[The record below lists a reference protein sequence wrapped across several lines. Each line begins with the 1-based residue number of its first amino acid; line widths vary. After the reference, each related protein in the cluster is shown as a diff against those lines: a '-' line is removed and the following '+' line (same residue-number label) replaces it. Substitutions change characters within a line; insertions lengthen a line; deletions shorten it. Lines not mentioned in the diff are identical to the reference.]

1 MARNNHTTLRGC
13 LAGDPHFEILDG
25 RTPHIRFDMVV
36 PRDESQ
42 AARKAVTDL
51 TKKERRDLLRVVE
64 YGERARVDYFYLR
77 KGATVTV
84 IGWTE
89 SRRYRDPGTRRWR
102 RVLEVNAHTI
112 TPSHGA
118 DFARGDRQRADKL
131 EELREKG
138 TDLEALGLAPIE
150 LPADD
155 ELDELE

>member
-13 LAGDPHFEILDG
+13 LVNDPQFEILDG
-25 RTPHIRFDMVV
+25 RTPHIRFDLVV

-42 AARKAVTDL
+42 AARKAAPEL
-51 TKKERRDLLRVVE
+51 SKKERRDLIRVVE

-84 IGWTE
+84 IGWNE
-89 SRRYRDPGTRRWR
+89 SRRYRDTGTRRWR
-102 RVLEVNAHTI
+102 RVLEGNAHTI

-118 DFARGDRQRADKL
+118 DFARGDRQREDKL
-131 EELREKG
+131 DEMRARG

>member
-1 MARNNHTTLRGC
+1 VARNNQTTLRGC

-25 RTPHIRFDMVV
+25 HMAHIRFDVVV

-42 AARKAVTDL
+42 AARKAAAEL
-51 TKKERRDLLRVVE
+51 TKKERRDVIRVVE
-64 YGERARVDYFYLR
+64 YGERARLDYYYLR
-77 KGATVTV
+77 KGTTVTV
-84 IGWTE
+84 IGWNE

-118 DFARGDRQRADKL
+118 DFTRGDRQREDKL
-131 EELREKG
+131 DEMRRRG

-155 ELDELE
+155 ELDEVE

>member
-13 LAGDPHFEILDG
+13 LVNDPQFEILDG
-25 RTPHIRFDMVV
+25 RTPHIRFDLVV

-42 AARKAVTDL
+42 AARKAAPEL
-51 TKKERRDLLRVVE
+51 SKKERRDLIRVVE

-84 IGWTE
+84 IGWNE
-89 SRRYRDPGTRRWR
+89 SRRYRDT
-102 RVLEVNAHTI
+102 
-112 TPSHGA
+112 SHGA
-118 DFARGDRQRADKL
+118 DFARGDRQREDKL
-131 EELREKG
+131 DEMRARG

>member
-1 MARNNHTTLRGC
+1 VARNNQTTLRGC
-13 LAGDPHFEILDG
+13 LASDPHFEILDG
-25 RTPHIRFDMVV
+25 RTPHIRFDLVV

-42 AARKAVTDL
+42 AARKAATEL
-51 TKKERRDLLRVVE
+51 AKKERRDLIRVVE

-77 KGATVTV
+77 KGAMVTV
-84 IGWTE
+84 IGWNE
-89 SRRYRDPGTRRWR
+89 SRRYRDMDTRRWR

-131 EELREKG
+131 EELQEKG

-150 LPADD
+150 LPADE